1 MKHLFLICVMLS
13 LSISS
18 WAKIQE
24 DIKFIKAERT
34 EDRRSIVIEP
44 TATQEGDVIFISCD
58 LPLQNVQVAVK
69 DAIGDIIYTN
79 TISIP
84 AKGHYSF
91 SLDNAESGSYILEVT
106 IGDSYYYGYF
116 TL

>member
-1 MKHLFLICVMLS
+1 MLS

-24 DIKFIKAERT
+24 EIKFIKAERT

-44 TATQEGDVIFISCD
+44 TANQEGNIISISCD
-58 LPLQNVQVAVK
+58 FPLQNVQVAVK
-69 DAIGDIIYTN
+69 DAIGNTIYTN

-91 SLDNAESGSYILEVT
+91 SLDNVENGSYILEVT
-106 IGDSYYYGYF
+106 FGDNYYYGYF